1 MCIKKVLFW
10 SLSSQKILVVL
21 QSVLSST
28 CITRV
33 NKSELVYLKLF
44 LRHHKAERIDYLMQ
58 VFFSDQSHSF
68 SVKRGKGLVIK
79 A

>member
-10 SLSSQKILVVL
+10 SLSSQKNIGCIAIC
-21 QSVLSST
+21 SI

-68 SVKRGKGLVIK
+68 SVKRGKRLVIK